1 MHRWSDRK
9 PEQADTGQAT
19 RPAPGIGASADVEPV
34 LQLQASVGNAAVTSL
49 LRAGA
54 KAPALTVQRLW
65 DTDDEEG
72 VPSDDGPSEDEGGAG
87 PAPDESPE
95 EQPAEETADPFA
107 AVETEVE
114 ATLDPGTVIDTL
126 EPLETPDR
134 QVGDF
139 EVPDTGGTVQALR
152 VQRDNTPEE
161 PEQTREGKPGDI
173 IKAFKPYLEPALKW
187 LEQNVLDALK
197 KIKAGEAV
205 ITVIVAAPIIIGPLT
220 QPGPRRLALDQLDG
234 TDVTFGVIPNLKI
247 KPQITDG
254 QLRGGTITYDL
265 APALR
270 KAGIPF

>member
-1 MHRWSDRK
+1 MHQRSQRK
-9 PEQADTGQAT
+9 PEQGDTRQAT
-19 RPAPGIGASADVEPV
+19 NPASRIGAPASVEPV
-34 LQLQASVGNAAVTSL
+34 LQLQASAGNAAVTSL
-49 LRAGA
+49 FRAGA
-54 KAPALTVQRLW
+54 GSPALTLQRLW
-65 DTDDEEG
+65 DTDEEEG
-72 VPSDDGPSEDEGGAG
+72 VPSDEGPSEDGGGAG
-87 PAPDESPE
+87 PAPDETPG
-95 EQPAEETADPFA
+95 EQPAEETSDPYA
-107 AVETEVE
+107 AVETEVA

-126 EPLETPDR
+126 GPLETPDR
-134 QVGDF
+134 QLGDF
-139 EVPDTGGTVQALR
+139 EIPDTGGTVQALLI
-152 VQRDNTPEE
+152 QRDNTPEE
-161 PEQTREGKPGDI
+161 PGPTREGKPGDI
-173 IKAFKPYLEPALKW
+173 IKAFKPYLQPALKW

-234 TDVTFGVIPNLKI
+234 TDITFGVIPNLKI

>member
-1 MHRWSDRK
+1 M
-9 PEQADTGQAT
+9 TGQAAK
-19 RPAPGIGASADVEPV
+19 PAPRDGAPASVGPV
-34 LQLQASVGNAAVTSL
+34 LALQASVGNAAVTSL

-54 KAPALTVQRLW
+54 GVRALTVQRLW
-65 DTDDEEG
+65 DTDDEED
-72 VPSDDGPSEDEGGAG
+72 VPSDEGPSEDGGG
-87 PAPDESPE
+87 TEPAPDEAPG
-95 EQPAEETADPFA
+95 EQPAEDTGDPYA
-107 AVETEVE
+107 AVQTEVT
-114 ATLDPGTVIDTL
+114 ATLDPGAVIDTL

-134 QVGDF
+134 QLGDF
-139 EVPDTGGTVQALR
+139 EIPDTGGTVQALR
-152 VQRDNTPEE
+152 IQRDNTPEE
-161 PEQTREGKPGDI
+161 PGQTREGKPGDI

-205 ITVIVAAPIIIGPLT
+205 VTVIVAAPIIIGPLT

-270 KAGIPF
+270 KWGIPF